1 MKTTVLAPAVIMLL
15 IAAPAA
21 VAATWTVADGSE
33 VVFTSKAPME
43 TFDGRTGA
51 VRGHVACD
59 PADLA
64 APVDLRVEVELATL
78 DTGIGM
84 RNSHM
89 RERHLQTD
97 QFPLAVLTATAIKA
111 SSSPSLAAGQTVDVT
126 IAGQFDLHGVTRP
139 MEIAG
144 TATLG
149 QDGGLTVEAA
159 FVVRLS
165 DHDIAR
171 PQFLVMKLADEQQV
185 RVRLV
190 GVPEGSR

>member
-1 MKTTVLAPAVIMLL
+1 VKTAVLAPAVVLL
-15 IAAPAA
+15 SLVAPAA
-21 VAATWTVADGSE
+21 PAATWTVADGSE

-43 TFDGRTGA
+43 TFDGRTRA
-51 VRGHVACD
+51 VSGHVSCD

-64 APVDLRVEVELATL
+64 APIDLRVEVELATL

-97 QFPLAVLTATAIKA
+97 QFPLAVLTATAIKT
-111 SSSPSLAAGQTVDVT
+111 SSAPSLAAGQTVDVT
-126 IAGQFDLHGVTRP
+126 IAGDFDLHGVKRP

-144 TATLG
+144 AATLG
-149 QDGGLTVEAA
+149 ADGGLTVEAA
-159 FVVRLS
+159 FMIRLS

-185 RVRLV
+185 RVTLV
-190 GVPEGSR
+190 CAAEGSR